1 MTDSVIRNFRG
12 PAWQHL
18 ERPLSPAFGGL
29 TEVRNRHRTEP
40 YEWQNFKE
48 CQFSDS
54 TSRYTNN
61 KALRGKEGTLI
72 LQRASLKRQTQILLN
87 LLGLQKCPCSFA
99 GR

>member
-1 MTDSVIRNFRG
+1 MTDSVIHNFRG

-29 TEVRNRHRTEP
+29 TKVRNRHRTEP
-40 YEWQNFKE
+40 YEWQNSKNA
-48 CQFSDS
+48 SS
-54 TSRYTNN
+54 PTGTSRYTDD

-72 LQRASLKRQTQILLN
+72 LGRASLKRQTQILLN
-87 LLGLQKCPCSFA
+87 PLGLQKCPCSFA